1 MMNRIKTQS
10 TIVLAFALLSA
21 QGFSAEETARSTWE
35 REAELGYVSTSGNT
49 DTETLTAKLK
59 IINDR
64 RHLKH
69 TVIAEATRAESDAV
83 ITAERYF
90 FSGKSDYKISDK
102 DYIFG
107 LLNYEDDRFS
117 GYNYQTS
124 LILGY
129 GHKLVNTDEVKLE
142 AEIGAGTRHNEFDTG
157 VKTDEGILYGAMN
170 LDWKISDSANFTE
183 KLTVEAGDDATTTKS
198 VSGLKAKISD
208 NMASKITYTV
218 KHVSDV
224 PVGVEKTDKEIA
236 ITLVYNF

>member
-1 MMNRIKTQS
+1 MNVIKIQYA
-10 TIVLAFALLSA
+10 IVLTIAFLPTQVFA
-21 QGFSAEETARSTWE
+21 AEETPRSTWE
-35 REAELGYVSTSGNT
+35 REAELGYISTSGNT
-49 DTETLTAKLK
+49 DTESLTAKLK
-59 IINDR
+59 IVNDR
-64 RHLKH
+64 VHLKH
-69 TVIAEATRAESDAV
+69 TVIAEATRAENNAV

-102 DYIFG
+102 AYIFG

-170 LDWKISDSANFTE
+170 LDWKISESANFTE

-198 VSGLKAKISD
+198 VSGLKAKVND
-208 NMASKITYTV
+208 KLASKITYTV

-236 ITLVYNF
+236 VTLVYNF